1 MKEQDINAFIEEMES
16 IGDVWESED
25 VERVYGNS
33 TLDKALSDRK
43 SALGS
48 FFDIIGKVI
57 NSKKEDLRWRNIR
70 FN

>member
-1 MKEQDINAFIEEMES
+1 MKDQDINAFIEEMES
-16 IGDVWESED
+16 IGDVWESKD

-57 NSKKEDLRWRNIR
+57 NSK
-70 FN
+70 